1 MKRAAGSA
9 LAAHSGSFGHEVEI
23 LGYPMGVKRVVNWL
37 VGSRLRSVV
46 VAVAATAVLAL
57 VATLAGMPRHSMET
71 SPDPGPKGPL
81 LFADYTDE
89 VGLRFTHDAGPV
101 PQGTRYFLPQI
112 VGSGAAVFDF
122 DGDGL
127 LDLYLLTNGGP
138 DSPATNRLYRQL
150 PGGRFEDVTAGSGL
164 DLGGYNMGVAIGD
177 VNNDG
182 LPDVLVTRYTGLR
195 LFLNLGG
202 GRFRDITHE
211 AGLEGP
217 LWGTSAAFFDYDRD
231 GWLDLVVANYLE
243 YDPTRVCAIGSQGA
257 DYCPP
262 QSFTG
267 QVATLFHNLGPT
279 AKGAVAFQDI
289 TLAAGLGRPGFGLGV
304 VCADFTGD
312 GWPDIF
318 VANDG
323 FPNFLWVNR
332 HDGTFIEEAVPRGLA
347 YNVLGQQQANM
358 GVALGDV
365 DGDGL
370 LDLFVTHESH
380 ENHTLWRQGPR
391 GVFRDRTG
399 ESGLAAPRWKGTGFG
414 TVLADFDHDGNLD
427 LALVNG
433 RVHRGKAPGPG
444 PFWESYAQRS
454 QLFLNQGGGRFEDV
468 SPANDPF
475 CSTLVVGRGLAWL
488 ALDGDG
494 AVHLLRTEVGGPAR
508 LFRNVAAKKGQ
519 WLLVRA
525 VDPELG
531 GRDVYGAEVVVRAG
545 GRRWVGLVNP
555 ATSYLCSN
563 DPRVHFGLGTVDR
576 VDGIEVTW
584 PDGSREEFP
593 ASVADRL
600 LVLPKGGGR
609 GVHP

>member
-1 MKRAAGSA
+1 MHVKWSVTWLRGGRFWLAAVAIA
-9 LAAHSGSFGHEVEI
+9 LAMI
-23 LGYPMGVKRVVNWL
+23 LTL
-37 VGSRLRSVV
+37 
-46 VAVAATAVLAL
+46 AVALTGGL
-57 VATLAGMPRHSMET
+57 GPRRDAHR
-71 SPDPGPKGPL
+71 DPGPVEAP
-81 LFADYTDE
+81 LFADCSDE
-89 VGLRFTHDAGPV
+89 VDLHFIHDAGPI
-101 PQGTRYFLPQI
+101 PQDGRYFLPQI
-112 VGSGAAVFDF
+112 MGSGAAVFDF

-138 DSPATNRLYRQL
+138 DSPSTNRLYRQL

-164 DLGGYNMGVAIGD
+164 DLRGYSMGVAIGD

-182 LPDVLVTRYTGLR
+182 LPDVLVTRYTGLQ
-195 LFLNLGG
+195 LFLNQGG

-211 AGLEGP
+211 AGLDAP

-243 YDPTRVCAIGSQGA
+243 YDPTRVCTSGGQGT

-279 AKGAVAFQDI
+279 AGGAVAFRNV
-289 TLAAGLGRPGFGLGV
+289 TLSAGLGRPGFGLGV

-318 VANDG
+318 VANDA

-332 HDGTFIEEAVPRGLA
+332 RDGTFSEEAVARGLA

-391 GVFRDRTG
+391 GVFRDWTG
-399 ESGLAAPRWKGTGFG
+399 ESGLGVRRWRGTGFG
-414 TVLADFDHDGNLD
+414 AVLADFDHDGNLD

-433 RVHRGKAPGPG
+433 RVHRGKPLGAE
-444 PFWESYAQRS
+444 PFWDQYAARS
-454 QLFLNQGGGRFEDV
+454 QLFLNRGGGHFQDV
-468 SPANDPF
+468 SPANEPF
-475 CSTLVVGRGLAWL
+475 CGTPIVGRGLAWL
-488 ALDGDG
+488 DFDGDG
-494 AVHLLRTEVGGPAR
+494 AVDLLVTAVGGPAR
-508 LFRNVAAKKGQ
+508 LYRNVAPKKGH
-519 WLLVRA
+519 WLMVRA
-525 VDPELG
+525 VDPGLG
-531 GRDVYGAEVVVRAG
+531 GRDMYGTEVTVCAG
-545 GRRWVGLVNP
+545 GRRWLGMVNP

-563 DPRVHFGLGTVDR
+563 DPRAHFGLGPVDR
-576 VDGIEVTW
+576 VDSVDVTW
-584 PDGSREEFP
+584 PDGTRELFP
-593 ASVADRL
+593 ASSVDRL
-600 LVLPKGGGR
+600 LVLRKGAGR
-609 GVHP
+609 K